1 MSQIDDQSLVLPSLT
16 EYLELVFQLFG
27 GPIIFMDNLDAI
39 CYRVEKGD
47 LHRRQEK
54 IAARI
59 LMRKITEF
67 ARLYNKLC
75 VLTAKNEANIDE
87 ELTHY

>member
-1 MSQIDDQSLVLPSLT
+1 
-16 EYLELVFQLFG
+16 
-27 GPIIFMDNLDAI
+27 MDNLDAV

-59 LMRKITEF
+59 LMRKIIEF
-67 ARLYNKLC
+67 GKLYNKIC
-75 VLTAKNEANIDE
+75 VFTAKNEANID
-87 ELTHY
+87 